1 MPGPVAIEA
10 GVAHLSGVLL
20 PWYNAR
26 LLALHR
32 EDVLAEAPS
41 WAKPVWKHGGL
52 GEAPTTAP
60 SRVGRC
66 ALETIGRVV
75 ASQAARREAFVALRA
90 VWGLDDASAA
100 NLGPEAPGWRQ
111 AEGPEAERLLAA
123 GQPYPVVVQAR
134 EAWAGTAPASGLLL
148 GVAEQMAA
156 DHRRRTTARWEDGTW
171 AEWAALYGQPAPG
184 PWAEAYTDLQG
195 APTMGRLLLPYA
207 ADDGARAG

>member
-1 MPGPVAIEA
+1 MGEAVTLSYPLALPEVAGDDSAETPVSLAERLE
-10 GVAHLSGVLL
+10 HPSDVLL

-26 LLALHR
+26 LMNLHR

-52 GEAPTTAP
+52 GEAPAAAP

-66 ALETIGRVV
+66 ALETVGRVV

-100 NLGPEAPGWRQ
+100 KLGPEAPGWRQ

-123 GQPYPVVVQAR
+123 GEPYPVVVQAR
-134 EAWAGTAPASGLLL
+134 ESGGGPGCCALAGRAVRVGDGWAGGGIAGGAAGGVCRATRRFGSG
-148 GVAEQMAA
+148 
-156 DHRRRTTARWEDGTW
+156 
-171 AEWAALYGQPAPG
+171 
-184 PWAEAYTDLQG
+184 
-195 APTMGRLLLPYA
+195 
-207 ADDGARAG
+207 